1 MLVAVDR
8 GHGATGEDDE
18 DLLAVEGVL
27 AAVSARVEREPP
39 DAGLGGAA
47 ARRRQAGHGEGWRGR
62 SWDHGHVRVLLAAGD
77 IVNSS

>member
-18 DLLAVEGVL
+18 DLLAVDGVL
-27 AAVSARVEREPP
+27 AAVGARVEREPP

-47 ARRRQAGHGEGWRGR
+47 AGRGRAGDGQAGQGEGRRGR
-62 SWDHGHVRVLLAAGD
+62 SWYHGHGVDPPCGG
-77 IVNSS
+77 